1 MRAVALHVSAAP
13 IGRTQTWAYPAGQ
26 SLGAFILPTYRLSV
40 SGKDAKNNLLVEHFE
55 VFRFGVLCK
64 DGITATVVGLADHQ
78 VHRIKTWIPTYRVHS
93 APSKEDGA
101 WQVYGNFLIHD
112 GPDGPGDG
120 LYASI
125 GCIEVMG
132 RQGFF
137 RLNSLLISLCG
148 PTSTSRAEQLAEIGR
163 SGKLTITYDRATR
176 PPLVRAP

>member
-1 MRAVALHVSAAP
+1 MRPVALNVSATP
-13 IGRTQTWAYPAGQ
+13 IGTARTWAYPAGQ
-26 SLGAFILPTYRLSV
+26 SLGVFVLPTYRLRI
-40 SGKDAKNNLLVEHFE
+40 SGKDDKNTPVVQHFE
-55 VFRFGVLCK
+55 VFRFGVQCN
-64 DGITATVVGLADHQ
+64 DGITARVVGLADQQ

-112 GPDGPGDG
+112 GPDGPADG

-148 PTSTSRAEQLAEIGR
+148 PTSSNRADQLAEIGR